1 MSATTAEQAKP
12 SRAEI
17 FRIANFTAVILLLIQ
32 FAVGM
37 GYALFGPEVS
47 SDHPAGLFS
56 DGALAVHFLLGI
68 VLVLGAIDLV
78 IRGFRARSTVAR
90 ATTIIALI
98 AVIIAFGNGIGFTR
112 DGSDGESMGM
122 AMTWAIAMLCYAVNL
137 FMTSRPPEGTT
148 R

>member
-1 MSATTAEQAKP
+1 MSATTTQPTKP

-32 FAVGM
+32 FALGM

-56 DGALAVHFLLGI
+56 DGALALHFILGI
-68 VLVLGAIDLV
+68 IIVLGAIDLV
-78 IRGFRARSTVAR
+78 IRGIKSGTMVGR
-90 ATTIIALI
+90 ATTIIGLI

-112 DGSDGESMGM
+112 DGSNGESMGM
-122 AMTWAIAMLCYAVNL
+122 AMTWAIAMLCYAINL
-137 FMTSRPPEGTT
+137 YVARPPDS
-148 R
+148 RMR